1 MFRSITDGVKH
12 LLIINVIM
20 FGATMLISP
29 EMMYSKFGL
38 FFPENNTFGIWQIFT
53 HMFMHG
59 GLSHILFNMFA
70 LYMFGTA
77 VEQVYGTNKFLLLYF
92 SSGLGAALIALL
104 FSYYNFYSILDVLV
118 SSDINKSEI
127 LDTLNQGKYNT
138 GWLSVINE
146 VDLNTF
152 ISAFNT
158 SMVGASGAIFGILVA
173 FGYLFPETKLTF
185 FIGLLLALLI
195 EPYLPIPLFSSYLLL
210 LVLYFTRT
218 INIPIKIFIPI
229 TLSAKYFIPGIILLD
244 LFSFAT
250 GVSIFSP
257 SNTAYIAHLGGA
269 LTGFLVIYY
278 WKKNQFNSNR
288 WD

>member
-29 EMMYSKFGL
+29 EMMYSNFGL
-38 FFPENNTFGIWQIFT
+38 FFPENNTFAIWQIFT

-173 FGYLFPETKLTF
+173 FGYLFPETKLM
-185 FIGLLLALLI
+185 LLFV
-195 EPYLPIPLFSSYLLL
+195 PFP
-210 LVLYFTRT
+210 V
-218 INIPIKIFIPI
+218 K
-229 TLSAKYFIPGIILLD
+229 AKYFIPGIILLD
-244 LFSFAT
+244 LFSATT

>member
-29 EMMYSKFGL
+29 EMMYSNFGL
-38 FFPENNTFGIWQIFT
+38 FFPENNTFKIWQIFT

-173 FGYLFPETKLTF
+173 FGYLFPETKLM
-185 FIGLLLALLI
+185 LLFV
-195 EPYLPIPLFSSYLLL
+195 PFP
-210 LVLYFTRT
+210 V
-218 INIPIKIFIPI
+218 K
-229 TLSAKYFIPGIILLD
+229 AKYFIPGIILLD
-244 LFSFAT
+244 LFSATT

>member
-20 FGATMLISP
+20 FGATILINP
-29 EMMYSKFGL
+29 EMMYSNYGL
-38 FFPENNTFGIWQIFT
+38 FFPENNTFRIWQLFT

-138 GWLSVINE
+138 GWLSVIND

-152 ISAFNT
+152 TSAFNT

-173 FGYLFPETKLTF
+173 FGYLFPETKLM
-185 FIGLLLALLI
+185 LLFV
-195 EPYLPIPLFSSYLLL
+195 PFP
-210 LVLYFTRT
+210 V
-218 INIPIKIFIPI
+218 K
-229 TLSAKYFIPGIILLD
+229 AKYFIPGIILLD
-244 LFSFAT
+244 LFSATT

>member
-20 FGATMLISP
+20 FGATILINP
-29 EMMYSKFGL
+29 EMMYTNFGL
-38 FFPENNTFGIWQIFT
+38 FFPENNTFRIWQIFT

-138 GWLSVINE
+138 GWLSVIND

-152 ISAFNT
+152 TSAFNT
-158 SMVGASGAIFGILVA
+158 SMVGASLS
-173 FGYLFPETKLTF
+173 
-185 FIGLLLALLI
+185 LI
-195 EPYLPIPLFSSYLLL
+195 HI
-210 LVLYFTRT
+210 
-218 INIPIKIFIPI
+218 
-229 TLSAKYFIPGIILLD
+229 
-244 LFSFAT
+244 
-250 GVSIFSP
+250 
-257 SNTAYIAHLGGA
+257 
-269 LTGFLVIYY
+269 
-278 WKKNQFNSNR
+278 
-288 WD
+288 

>member
-29 EMMYSKFGL
+29 EMMYSSFSL
-38 FFPENNTFGIWQIFT
+38 FFPENNMFQIWQIFT

-59 GLSHILFNMFA
+59 GISHILFNMFA
-70 LYMFGTA
+70 LFMFGTA
-77 VEQVYGTNKFLLLYF
+77 VEQIYGTNKFLLLYF

-104 FSYYNFYSILDVLV
+104 FSYYNFYSILDILV

-173 FGYLFPETKLTF
+173 FGYLFPETKLM
-185 FIGLLLALLI
+185 LLFV
-195 EPYLPIPLFSSYLLL
+195 PF
-210 LVLYFTRT
+210 
-218 INIPIKIFIPI
+218 PIK
-229 TLSAKYFIPGIILLD
+229 AKYFK
-244 LFSFAT
+244 
-250 GVSIFSP
+250 
-257 SNTAYIAHLGGA
+257 YHRGGDSLNA
-269 LTGFLVIYY
+269 
-278 WKKNQFNSNR
+278 K
-288 WD
+288 

>member
-29 EMMYSKFGL
+29 EMMYSNFGL
-38 FFPENNTFGIWQIFT
+38 FFPENNTFAIWQIFT

-104 FSYYNFYSILDVLV
+104 FSYYNFYSVLDVLV

-173 FGYLFPETKLTF
+173 FGYLFPETKLM
-185 FIGLLLALLI
+185 LLFV
-195 EPYLPIPLFSSYLLL
+195 PFP
-210 LVLYFTRT
+210 V
-218 INIPIKIFIPI
+218 K
-229 TLSAKYFIPGIILLD
+229 AKYFIPGIILLD
-244 LFSFAT
+244 LFSATT